1 MIKLAH
7 TKKRVW
13 AIALAF
19 AAVSLT
25 ATSCKNDDAPAV
37 DEVVDPEFAVI
48 VGTDNGRYMLP
59 IENLMSGIISPVG
72 KGTNVS
78 DILTWEEN
86 LMQKGRDMYHVNPE
100 ANKFGKY
107 RFEDGVLKTI
117 REIPFSQLPSLY
129 LGWHAWLSDTELM
142 FGARS
147 NNYYAIVDVENMVV
161 TKSGEFDKTGL
172 PANHSRR
179 VFSVIPQGNKLFL
192 AYGLYNEETKVHYD
206 KSYTAVIDY
215 PSLSNLQVT
224 GEDSRSAPL
233 GTVRNSYF
241 SNFHDNGY
249 TYILTIPMPV
259 LGGGKAAMP
268 TAIYRVK
275 DGESK
280 LDPNYFFN
288 ISAQRG
294 GDNQLGV
301 TYIGNGK
308 AMLISAHD
316 TQTNIKEFN
325 DWWYAAMWEYLIIDV
340 NTQQVVKKL
349 DFPLVG
355 NSRSGVVHNGK
366 AYIAVNDPKADGV
379 YVWEYDSAADKL
391 TRGARIDGADG
402 DTPMLYRLK

>member
-1 MIKLAH
+1 MNSLKH
-7 TKKRVW
+7 MKKRLSTFLL
-13 AIALAF
+13 AL
-19 AAVSLT
+19 LT
-25 ATSCKNDDAPAV
+25 IGVISSCKDDDGPSI
-37 DEVVDPEFAVI
+37 ETPVDPEFAVI

-59 IENLMSGIISPVG
+59 IEDLMNGVISPVG

-86 LMQKGRDMYHVNPE
+86 LMQQGRDIYHVNPD
-100 ANKFGKY
+100 ASKFGKY

-117 REIPFSQLPSLY
+117 QEIPFSQLPSLY
-129 LGWHAWLSDTELM
+129 IGWHAWLSDNELM
-142 FGARS
+142 FGPRS
-147 NNYYAIVDVENMVV
+147 SNYYAIVDVSKMEVI
-161 TKSGEFDKTGL
+161 KSGEFDKAGI
-172 PANHSRR
+172 PDNHSRR
-179 VFSVIPQGNKLFL
+179 VFSVIPQGDKIFL
-192 AYGLYNEETKVHYD
+192 GYGLYNEGTQVHYD
-206 KSYTAVIDY
+206 KSYTAVLDY

-224 GEDSRSAPL
+224 GEDARSAPL

-241 SNFHDNGY
+241 SNFKDNGY

-259 LGGGKAAMP
+259 LGGGKAELP

-275 DGESK
+275 DGEYK
-280 LDPNYFFN
+280 LDDNYFFN

-308 AMLISAHD
+308 ALLISAHD
-316 TQTNIKEFN
+316 TDTNIKEFN
-325 DWWYAAMWEYLIIDV
+325 DWWYAAMWEYLIVDI

-355 NSRSGVVHNGK
+355 NSRSGVVHEGK
-366 AYIAVNDPKADGV
+366 AYIAVNDPNADGV
-379 YVWEYDSAADKL
+379 YIWEYDSNTDKL

>member
-1 MIKLAH
+1 MINLQH
-7 TKKRVW
+7 TKKW
-13 AIALAF
+13 AWAVAMALATLGF
-19 AAVSLT
+19 T
-25 ATSCKNDDAPAV
+25 TTSCSDDSPAP
-37 DEVVDPEFAVI
+37 DEIVDPEFAVI

-59 IENLMSGIISPVG
+59 IEDLMSGVISPVG

-78 DILTWEEN
+78 EILTWEEN
-86 LMQKGRDMYHVNPE
+86 LVQKGRDIYHVNPNS
-100 ANKFGKY
+100 NKFGKY

-147 NNYYAIVDVENMVV
+147 DNFYAVVDVEKMEV
-161 TKSGEFDKTGL
+161 TKSGEFDKTGI
-172 PANHSRR
+172 PEKHSRR
-179 VFSVIPQGNKLFL
+179 VFSVIPQGNKLFIG
-192 AYGLYNEETKVHYD
+192 YGLYNEETQVHYD
-206 KSYTAVIDY
+206 KSYTGTVDY
-215 PSLSNLQVT
+215 PTLSNFQET
-224 GEDSRSAPL
+224 GEDARSAPL

-241 SNFHDNGY
+241 SNFKDNGY

-259 LGGGKAAMP
+259 LGGGKAGLP
-268 TAIYRVK
+268 TGIYRIK
-275 DGESK
+275 DGDNK
-280 LDPNYFFN
+280 IDPNYFFN

-301 TYIGNGK
+301 SYIGNGK
-308 AMLISAHD
+308 ALLISAHD

-325 DWWYAAMWEYLIIDV
+325 DWWYAAMWEYLIVDV
-340 NTQQVVKKL
+340 NTQQVIKKL

-379 YVWEYDSAADKL
+379 YVWEYDSNMDKL